1 MIKKAA
7 IFSNIQE
14 NQAWSYNSH
23 KVKGKTNIKNFYCLF
38 YCKKYTLYASFQTTV
53 QRFNAYVHSSR
64 NDTLLNFLKK
74 KEEDD
79 KKKDSLNMNGNLLSQ
94 AQFETY
100 WLLAEGY

>member
-1 MIKKAA
+1 MPYTY
-7 IFSNIQE
+7 
-14 NQAWSYNSH
+14 AW
-23 KVKGKTNIKNFYCLF
+23 
-38 YCKKYTLYASFQTTV
+38 FQTTV

-64 NDTLLNFLKK
+64 KWYPIKFPQKK
-74 KEEDD
+74 KEEDE